1 MAEAKRQNEMLAPFA
16 ALAFLSPSQRDAP
29 ESAPVSP
36 PDPFKQQLHESL
48 RRETFHCRRVT
59 IARHDNV
66 YTCGD
71 EDGMIYFIESGRI
84 KLLILSSVGNECLL
98 AIRGAGDLFGES
110 ALCGPGSRP
119 ETATAMEESV
129 LRKIPAG
136 HFMACLRRDSLLD
149 GFAGYLAA
157 RIADQQQ
164 VIANLVTVNSEQRLG
179 KTLLELARTLGRK
192 GPQNTR
198 VELKLSHNELSE
210 MVGTT
215 RPRISLFM
223 QRFRHLG
230 LIEPNRDRFLII
242 NEKRLTNYLTQ
253 VGPEQIAGFDRLKR
267 RIKRTSKERASAR
280 HFRSGLS
287 RRAG

>member
-1 MAEAKRQNEMLAPFA
+1 MAEAKRPIETLTQLA
-16 ALAFLSPSQRDAP
+16 ALSSLSPSQRDAL
-29 ESAPVSP
+29 ESARASGPER
-36 PDPFKQQLHESL
+36 FRKQLQESL
-48 RRETFHCRRVT
+48 RHETFLCRSVT

-71 EDGMIYFIESGRI
+71 EEKMIYFLESGRI
-84 KLLILSSVGNECLL
+84 KLLILSTEKECLL

-110 ALCGPGSRP
+110 ALCGPGARP

-129 LRKIPAG
+129 LKRMSAG
-136 HFMACLRRDSLLD
+136 QFLACLRRDSLLE
-149 GFAGYLAA
+149 GFVSYLAA

-179 KTLLELARTLGRK
+179 KTLLDLARTLGRK
-192 GPQNTR
+192 GQQNTR
-198 VELKLSHNELSE
+198 VELKISHNELSE

-230 LIEPNRDRFLII
+230 LIETNPNRFLII
-242 NEKRLTNYLTQ
+242 NEKKLTDYLAQ
-253 VGPEQIAGFDRLKR
+253 VGLKLEGFDR
-267 RIKRTSKERASAR
+267 IKQPTGRTSKARASGR
-280 HFRSGLS
+280 HFRSALS